1 MIIDA
6 MGKECPMP
14 VIMTKKQL
22 DLGNRNLIVKVDNE
36 IAVHNLTKLGESMGI
51 PVESR
56 GRNKEYEVFFKGE
69 GCASE
74 EETSQ
79 QMNVTETGFFI
90 GKEYI
95 GDGDR
100 EFGNNLMKMAL
111 YTLSEDA
118 RAPKYIFF
126 MNGGVKLLSN
136 EEEQICE
143 NVKKMEEKGT
153 KVLVC
158 GACLNY
164 YEMTE
169 KLGAG
174 EVSNMYSILSAME
187 ECAKVVTL

>member
-6 MGKECPMP
+6 MGKECPLP

-22 DLGNRNLIVKVDNE
+22 DLGNRNLVVKVDNE
-36 IAVHNLTKLGESMGI
+36 IAVSNLKKLGESMGI
-51 PVESR
+51 QVEYR
-56 GRNKEYEVFFKGE
+56 GSNKEYEVFFKGE
-69 GCASE
+69 GCAFE
-74 EETSQ
+74 EEDEQKS
-79 QMNVTETGFFI
+79 VTDTGFFI

-111 YTLSEDA
+111 YTLSEESA
-118 RAPKYIFF
+118 APKYIFF
-126 MNGGVKLLSN
+126 MNGGVKLLAK
-136 EEEQICE
+136 EDEQICE
-143 NVKKMEEKGT
+143 NIKAMEKKGT

-164 YEMTE
+164 YNMTE
-169 KLGAG
+169 NLGAG
-174 EVSNMYSILSAME
+174 EISNMYAILSAME